1 MTADA
6 AALYRP
12 QTILFVA
19 SRASIGG
26 GEVYLFDVLSHLD
39 RSRFTPIVAIPKL
52 GPLGERL
59 AALGVETLVLD
70 AEYGWL
76 KPPQAWYEFL
86 SGYEHRVRH
95 IVDFIVERKIDL
107 VHTNSNQVFEGA
119 VAARLAGVHHVH
131 VVHIPFQAHLPIYQR
146 MPVGATS
153 FARWVDELSSA
164 IVAVAE
170 PVAASLCPPA
180 RRDKVHVIHNG
191 LDLDRYR
198 GARAAATGRIRRE
211 LGIPA
216 DAPLV
221 TGVGRLHPD
230 KGFEHFIDAAAQVA
244 AALPGSRFVI
254 AGGADSA
261 EHEQALKARIL
272 AQGLEGVVQL
282 LGFRHDVLE
291 LLAESDVFL
300 LTSHSEG
307 GPYVLI
313 EAVATGCGVV
323 ATRCGG
329 FVEHVVR
336 PGQTGLLCEP
346 GDSNGAA
353 QAVLVLLRDRPAMAR
368 QVQAAQAI
376 VFAGEFDVRVS
387 VGRLV
392 QVYEQVL
399 ATQAPAAGSAGLT
412 LLLQMTHELG
422 TLGSELTDLKERMK
436 RVERA
441 ADLVL
446 DNPVSALA
454 RRLVRGSGGND

>member
-1 MTADA
+1 MTAEKCA
-6 AALYRP
+6 RQRTL
-12 QTILFVA
+12 LFIA

-26 GEVYLFDVLSHLD
+26 GEVYLFDVLAHLD
-39 RSRFTPIVAIPKL
+39 RSRFTPIVAVPQP
-52 GPLGERL
+52 GPLSERL
-59 AALGVETLVLD
+59 AALGIETLVLD

-76 KPPQAWYEFL
+76 QPPEAWYRFL
-86 SGYEHRVRH
+86 RGYEGRVRRIAEF
-95 IVDFIVERKIDL
+95 IVDRKIDL

-131 VVHIPFQAHLPIYQR
+131 VVHIPFQSNLPIYQR
-146 MPVGATS
+146 LPIGATS
-153 FARWVDELSSA
+153 FAGWVDELSSA

-180 RRDKVHVIHNG
+180 SRDKVHVIHNG
-191 LDLDRYR
+191 LNLDRYR
-198 GARAAATGRIRRE
+198 GARAAASGRIRRE
-211 LGIPA
+211 LGIPT

-230 KGFEHFIDAAAQVA
+230 KGFENFIDAAAQVA
-244 AALPGSRFVI
+244 ASLPGSRFVI

-261 EHEQALKARIL
+261 EHQQALQARIR
-272 AQGLEGVVQL
+272 AQGLDGVVQL
-282 LGFRHDVLE
+282 AGFRHDIPE

-300 LTSHSEG
+300 LTSLSEG

-313 EAVATGCGVV
+313 EAMACGCGVV
-323 ATRCGG
+323 ASRCGG

-346 GDSNGAA
+346 GDSHGAA
-353 QAVLVLLRDRPAMAR
+353 QAVLSLLADRVGMAR

-376 VFAGEFDVRVS
+376 VFDGEFDVRVS
-387 VGRLV
+387 VARLA

-399 ATQAPAAGSAGLT
+399 AAPAPAAGSAGLT
-412 LLLQMTHELG
+412 LLLQLMRELG
-422 TLGSELTDLKERMK
+422 SLGSELTDLKERMK

-454 RRLVRGSGGND
+454 RRLVRGGGGND